1 MSKKYY
7 VNQNTNR
14 IRKAKFNDSDIYKNL
29 NKKNLTYNKNY
40 SQNNEEEIDKSFV
53 NENLKENKKSF
64 KSSFLGWIKSIFI
77 FIFTTI
83 LGLLIISVYLAL
95 THPLFNID
103 LIEVSG
109 NINNESTQIIEKS
122 GVAVGNNI
130 FWVNSKKIANRI
142 KELKGIEEVKVEKLL
157 PNILRIKVKENYN
170 LAYVKK
176 DNENYI
182 IDLTGKIV
190 KKASNSTELEKLI
203 KIEGFS
209 LKKTETGEVFTDKKN
224 FIDFFNKLKEY
235 PYLKEISKITM
246 DSKDEMKIFLI
257 DGLEISFG
265 KLLKIEDKLN
275 AIDRILLD
283 IKAKNIQAVEL
294 ILDVG
299 ENPIVVT
306 EDN

>member
-1 MSKKYY
+1 M
-7 VNQNTNR
+7 
-14 IRKAKFNDSDIYKNL
+14 
-29 NKKNLTYNKNY
+29 
-40 SQNNEEEIDKSFV
+40 
-53 NENLKENKKSF
+53 
-64 KSSFLGWIKSIFI
+64 
-77 FIFTTI
+77 
-83 LGLLIISVYLAL
+83 YLAL

-170 LAYVKK
+170 LAYIKK
-176 DNENYI
+176 DDENYI

-190 KKASNSTELEKLI
+190 KKASNSKELEKLI
-203 KIEGFS
+203 KIEGFP
-209 LKKTETGEVFTDKKN
+209 LKNTGTGEVFTDKKN
-224 FIDFFNKLKEY
+224 FIDFYNKLKEY

-257 DGLEISFG
+257 NGLKISNLPLQQKEVDTVRVTPSG
-265 KLLKIEDKLN
+265 KL
-275 AIDRILLD
+275 
-283 IKAKNIQAVEL
+283 V
-294 ILDVG
+294 
-299 ENPIVVT
+299 NPILISINAEFLIFFAFTVT
-306 EDN
+306 IFLFPPDIPP

>member
-14 IRKAKFNDSDIYKNL
+14 IRKTKFNDSDIYKNL
-29 NKKNLTYNKNY
+29 NKKNFTYNKNY
-40 SQNNEEEIDKSFV
+40 SQTEKEIDKSFV

-77 FIFTTI
+77 FIFTTL

-170 LAYVKK
+170 LPYIKK
-176 DNENYI
+176 D
-182 IDLTGKIV
+182 D
-190 KKASNSTELEKLI
+190 EKQR
-203 KIEGFS
+203 
-209 LKKTETGEVFTDKKN
+209 
-224 FIDFFNKLKEY
+224 
-235 PYLKEISKITM
+235 
-246 DSKDEMKIFLI
+246 
-257 DGLEISFG
+257 
-265 KLLKIEDKLN
+265 
-275 AIDRILLD
+275 DR
-283 IKAKNIQAVEL
+283 KS
-294 ILDVG
+294 
-299 ENPIVVT
+299 VV
-306 EDN
+306 

>member
-14 IRKAKFNDSDIYKNL
+14 IRKTKFNDSDIYKNL
-29 NKKNLTYNKNY
+29 NKKNFTYNKNY
-40 SQNNEEEIDKSFV
+40 SQTEKEIDKSFV

-77 FIFTTI
+77 FIFTTL

-170 LAYVKK
+170 LAYIKK
-176 DNENYI
+176 DDENYI

-190 KKASNSTELEKLI
+190 KKASNSKELEKLI
-203 KIEGFS
+203 KIEGFP
-209 LKKTETGEVFTDKKN
+209 LKNTGTGEVFTDKKI
-224 FIDFFNKLKEY
+224 FIDFYNKLKEY

-265 KLLKIEDKLN
+265 KLVKIEDKLN

-299 ENPIVVT
+299 DNPIVVT